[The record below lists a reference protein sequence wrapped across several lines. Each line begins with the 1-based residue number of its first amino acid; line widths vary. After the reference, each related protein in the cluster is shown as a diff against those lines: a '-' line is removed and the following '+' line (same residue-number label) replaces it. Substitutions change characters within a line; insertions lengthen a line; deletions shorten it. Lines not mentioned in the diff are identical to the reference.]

1 MVGDT
6 RGTSDTRRIRRLKT
20 PRSIEVEADADG
32 TPVRVRLG
40 GAWQDVSLAR
50 RPWRIDQHWWQSSPI
65 SRVYFRL
72 APEDGP
78 PLTVYQDLVDGQWR
92 QQEY

>member
-6 RGTSDTRRIRRLKT
+6 RGTTDTRRIRRLKT

-32 TPVRVRLG
+32 VPVRLHLG
-40 GAWQDVSLAR
+40 ASWQDVSLAR
-50 RPWRIDQHWWQSSPI
+50 RPWRIDQHWWHGASI
-65 SRVYFRL
+65 SRLYFRL

-78 PLTVYQDLVDGQWR
+78 PLTVYHDLIDGQWR